1 MSELVGDLTI
11 LVPMLNEASTLQR
24 LARNLAA
31 LEPPPAAILCVDGG
45 STDGSPAI
53 ARGLGW
59 RVIEHSAPGRAAQI
73 NRGVAAAGPAR
84 VWILHADTLGADHP
98 GGALARALDE
108 PRTVLGGFI
117 ALLAGPETTRWG
129 TSLHNWI
136 KFWYVP
142 LLFRPHLFLRGARL
156 LFGDQAMFFR
166 RADFLAVGGC
176 DASLPVLEEADL
188 CARLCRRGRIR
199 MLNRVVITSD
209 RRVALLG
216 GLGANLAYLS
226 VGTRWAF
233 GQRRGLAE
241 RYPQVR

>member
-1 MSELVGDLTI
+1 MTEPCEVAI
-11 LVPMLNEASTLQR
+11 VVPMLNEAATLPR

-31 LEPPPAAILCVDGG
+31 LLPAPAAVLCVDGG

-53 ARGLGW
+53 ARALGW
-59 RVIEHSAPGRAAQI
+59 HVIEHGARGRAGQI
-73 NRGVAAAGPAR
+73 NHGVEAAGAPLIC
-84 VWILHADTLGADHP
+84 ILHADTLLPDDAIAVIARTLADP
-98 GGALARALDE
+98 GTALA
-108 PRTVLGGFI
+108 GFV
-117 ALLAGPETTRWG
+117 ALLAGAETTRWG

-176 DASLPVLEEADL
+176 DASLALMEEADL
-188 CARLCRRGRIR
+188 CARFARLGRTR

-209 RRVALLG
+209 RRVALWG
-216 GLGANLAYLS
+216 GLRANLAYLS
-226 VGTRWAF
+226 VGTRWAL

-241 RYPQVR
+241 RYPDVR